1 MSTTNNAIGTGYEG
15 NIREQISGY
24 FLKVKSGDMGSLPAM
39 IGLIVLAI
47 LFSIMS
53 PVFLTSLNFANLFNQ
68 AAALIVMAMGLVFVL
83 ILAEIDLSAGV
94 TAGVSAAM
102 LVIAL
107 NAELHWTLAIA
118 IAGVSAAMLVI
129 ALNAELPW
137 TVAIAIAVV
146 SGVVIGYFIGIIVA
160 KVGIPSFV
168 VTLACFLAFQGLQLL
183 IIGSGGLYR
192 IESSEILA
200 IQNSNLSIMQGWI
213 FYSVSILLLTYSGFA
228 ARRRRSRN
236 GQPNR
241 PITFLY
247 VKIAVAGV
255 LGLIIVAALNLER
268 SSNKAFPIHGV
279 PIVVPVVLALWVF
292 CTFILD
298 RTKFGRY
305 VYALGGNPE
314 AARRAGIQVNNVKIA
329 VFTIC
334 STLAAISGIIS
345 ASRIGSV
352 DASMG
357 RTMVLSGIAAAVVG
371 GVSLFGGKGRLSQA
385 VIGGFVIAI
394 IDNGL
399 GLMGFN
405 AGINLLITGGV
416 LLLAASADAISRKR
430 GNVVVR

>member
-1 MSTTNNAIGTGYEG
+1 
-15 NIREQISGY
+15 
-24 FLKVKSGDMGSLPAM
+24 
-39 IGLIVLAI
+39 
-47 LFSIMS
+47 
-53 PVFLTSLNFANLFNQ
+53 
-68 AAALIVMAMGLVFVL
+68 
-83 ILAEIDLSAGV
+83 
-94 TAGVSAAM
+94 
-102 LVIAL
+102 
-107 NAELHWTLAIA
+107 
-118 IAGVSAAMLVI
+118 
-129 ALNAELPW
+129 
-137 TVAIAIAVV
+137 
-146 SGVVIGYFIGIIVA
+146 
-160 KVGIPSFV
+160 
-168 VTLACFLAFQGLQLL
+168 
-183 IIGSGGLYR
+183 
-192 IESSEILA
+192 
-200 IQNSNLSIMQGWI
+200 
-213 FYSVSILLLTYSGFA
+213 
-228 ARRRRSRN
+228 
-236 GQPNR
+236 
-241 PITFLY
+241 
-247 VKIAVAGV
+247 
-255 LGLIIVAALNLER
+255 
-268 SSNKAFPIHGV
+268 V
-279 PIVVPVVLALWVF
+279 PIVVPVVLVLWVF